1 MRLRFFVLIFILMY
15 LITGCSNNEEII
27 SSSSNI
33 EKNKKQELEVNKE
46 VNDRLKVDKIKEVNN
61 EDTNEIE
68 EVNKEEDQDKVEE
81 NESETNNEKGT
92 KDLIIPNSFIGDW
105 KLKANIVESYQEVS
119 CQENGIGIYQDNLI
133 IYAYEVNDYIICDT
147 EIEEV
152 DESSVTLRI
161 KNRKTS
167 QGRNKKDNT
176 KLILSHDENNKI
188 IKSTFLYETENGNA
202 IDEYLFE
209 KDDLNFLHK
218 FYTNCKENN
227 QKKEEENNTD
237 DRLKL
242 LFNKWYKDY
251 NNIREDEFIR
261 FNDSIECYDIYD
273 KFIVNKFYNLE
284 GDLTWES
291 KKEFY
296 NIKSID
302 GNKIILEVEK
312 VENEVE
318 SNIGLYYSIELD
330 GNNAIIKK
338 YNYLVNN
345 QYRFNTDQLIHESLN
360 TVIHNINCMNN
371 LYAFNKEE
379 KELYNNI
386 IGKWR
391 VQINDTFYY
400 LEITKYYIDFYKY
413 CTGFIESVNYK
424 INSIDV
430 ECRYILL
437 DIYKY
442 EWFDETNSELK
453 VLESKIKI
461 ELNEDLTQLT
471 LIEIC
476 NMEDTN
482 LYKIWKNDI
491 KDLSFIKENENQ

>member
-1 MRLRFFVLIFILMY
+1 
-15 LITGCSNNEEII
+15 
-27 SSSSNI
+27 
-33 EKNKKQELEVNKE
+33 
-46 VNDRLKVDKIKEVNN
+46 
-61 EDTNEIE
+61 
-68 EVNKEEDQDKVEE
+68 
-81 NESETNNEKGT
+81 
-92 KDLIIPNSFIGDW
+92 
-105 KLKANIVESYQEVS
+105 
-119 CQENGIGIYQDNLI
+119 
-133 IYAYEVNDYIICDT
+133 
-147 EIEEV
+147 
-152 DESSVTLRI
+152 
-161 KNRKTS
+161 
-167 QGRNKKDNT
+167 
-176 KLILSHDENNKI
+176 
-188 IKSTFLYETENGNA
+188 
-202 IDEYLFE
+202 
-209 KDDLNFLHK
+209 
-218 FYTNCKENN
+218 
-227 QKKEEENNTD
+227 
-237 DRLKL
+237 
-242 LFNKWYKDY
+242 
-251 NNIREDEFIR
+251 
-261 FNDSIECYDIYD
+261 
-273 KFIVNKFYNLE
+273 
-284 GDLTWES
+284 
-291 KKEFY
+291 
-296 NIKSID
+296 
-302 GNKIILEVEK
+302 
-312 VENEVE
+312 
-318 SNIGLYYSIELD
+318 
-330 GNNAIIKK
+330 
-338 YNYLVNN
+338 
-345 QYRFNTDQLIHESLN
+345 
-360 TVIHNINCMNN
+360 MNN